1 MSFSKPRFS
10 NKYEYELIRFCSKLN
25 YHVIGA
31 VGKLLKYF
39 EKTYQPKSIVSYADR
54 RWSTGNLYKLLN
66 FEKVNESKPNYW
78 YWKDQFKLFHR
89 IEFQK
94 HKLKK
99 IFNGFDPN
107 LSEYENMLKHKYFR
121 IFDCGNLVFVKTY

>member
-31 VGKLLKYF
+31 AGKLLKYF
-39 EKTYQPKSIVSYADR
+39 EKTYQPKSIVSYAYR
-54 RWSTGNLYKLLN
+54 RWSTSDIYKILK

-78 YWKDQFKLFHR
+78 YWKDQFKLFNR

-94 HKLKK
+94 HKLKNVLEK
-99 IFNGFDPN
+99 FDEN
-107 LSEYENMLKHKYFR
+107 LSEYENMKNNGYFR